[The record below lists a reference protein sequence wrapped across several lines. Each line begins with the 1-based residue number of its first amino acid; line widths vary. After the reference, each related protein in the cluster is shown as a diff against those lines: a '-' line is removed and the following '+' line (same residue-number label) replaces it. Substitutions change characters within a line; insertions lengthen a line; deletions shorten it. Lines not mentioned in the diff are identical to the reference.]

1 MNTTEISRTVVE
13 AYIEALGSGRIDD
26 AKAMFAEDATWTLGG
41 DLPMSGTWHGR
52 KGIFEDFLG
61 LAFGRLDASTVALS
75 TTNLVAAGD
84 TVVVEWTSDATARD
98 GSHYHQQ
105 CAGIFIVKDGL
116 ISAVREYFDT
126 DHARRVLF
134 AA

>member
-13 AYIEALGSGRIDD
+13 AYIEALSTGRIDD
-26 AKAMFAEDATWTLGG
+26 AKAMFAEEATWTLGG

-61 LAFGRLDASTVALS
+61 LAFGRLDVSTVVLK
-75 TTNLVAAGD
+75 TTNLVAAGE
-84 TVVVEWTSDATARD
+84 TVVVEWTSDASAYD
-98 GSHYHQQ
+98 GGQYHQQ
-105 CAGIFIVKDGL
+105 CAGFFIVKDGL

-134 AA
+134 PA